1 MVRWRPCD
9 LRITGAPIRC
19 TSVTHC
25 ERLPR
30 AGAAPLAAP
39 HRAGHHGRHR
49 RWPITETHYFDAK
62 REVGPSSGDRKE
74 LGRDLASFAIDGGAL
89 LIGLAE
95 LKEERNWRLAPQP
108 LEGLAE
114 RVEQIATQLVD
125 PPLFVQ
131 VTDIPS
137 ARDAGVGY
145 LFVEVPPS
153 ARAPHMLDGIYFGR
167 GDRTRIR
174 LSDAEVVRHH
184 SARESVENL
193 GHRLLDVEVARD
205 PAGPDAKHA
214 CGRLYG
220 VAQPLTAPSG
230 AGRML
235 VSKSQQVTSA
245 LVREVDQFVPDD
257 LRGAAPTLGHLSQFS
272 RRAQGVAWSSYET
285 SGPGRTLRAHRDSEP
300 PDEEAMLDVELRE
313 DGGLRLL
320 LGRLTAVWGH
330 SSQGQADVV
339 FDALAVAYAL
349 RLALWAA
356 AIGDAIGYRGSW
368 LLGVHGTDLRGAG
381 SFHHRQSLGGWTH
394 PFDAEDYREVTTA
407 TRLELLQQ
415 PGSVAERLVGRLTRA
430 LGTEDRYAGVFQHER
445 LDRMTTVQDRSP

>member
-1 MVRWRPCD
+1 MTAYLAPEQPRWQPRTEQD
-9 LRITGAPIRC
+9 ITDAIDGGLIA
-19 TSVTHC
+19 
-25 ERLPR
+25 
-30 AGAAPLAAP
+30 
-39 HRAGHHGRHR
+39 
-49 RWPITETHYFDAK
+49 ETHYFDAK

-89 LIGLAE
+89 LIGLEE
-95 LKEERNWRLAPQP
+95 LKEERTWRLAPQP
-108 LEGLAE
+108 LDGLAE

-131 VTDIPS
+131 VSDIPS
-137 ARDAGVGY
+137 PHEPTMGY
-145 LFVEVPPS
+145 LFVEVPSS

-174 LSDAEVVRHH
+174 LSDAAVVRHH
-184 SARESVENL
+184 SQRESLETR

-205 PAGPDAKHA
+205 PAGPGAKHA
-214 CGRLYG
+214 CGRMYA

-230 AGRML
+230 GGRML

-245 LVREVDQFVPDD
+245 LLRDVDRLVPND
-257 LRGAAPTLGHLSQFS
+257 LRGAAPTLGNLGQFS
-272 RRAQGVAWSSYET
+272 RRAQGIAWSSYET
-285 SGPGRTLRAHRDSEP
+285 SGPGRTLRAHRDGES

-320 LGRLTAVWGH
+320 LGRLTAVWGQR
-330 SSQGQADVV
+330 SQGQADVV

-415 PGSVAERLVGRLTRA
+415 PGNVAERLVGRLTRA

-445 LDRMTTVQDRSP
+445 LDRTTAI